1 MKVTAKIGSPEE
13 IADFL
18 RDAST
23 HERKPAPA
31 RDCLNCQGTGQRS
44 WPQSRR
50 NPRNPL
56 EVIERL
62 PPQITKCGACNG
74 SGVIRP

>member
-1 MKVTAKIGSPEE
+1 MKVTTKIG
-13 IADFL
+13 
-18 RDAST
+18 
-23 HERKPAPA
+23 EREPAPA

-62 PPQITKCGACNG
+62 APQITQCGACNG
-74 SGVIRP
+74 SGVIRLDRAADQIA